1 MPLVPHFQKKRWLPC
16 QLLQIVRTSA
26 SGIFLVLCLWR
37 RPVLL
42 SISQKEVN
50 HRSYRPPWG
59 PLVAAGRAL
68 NRAPPAN
75 LIEASGRR
83 DWQELPSLWD
93 WCPWTDSEHIS
104 DLACPKGCELVR
116 KTNRTRLSTMKDLN
130 YQLKALC
137 RNNRDGSH
145 ATRKIREC
153 LLSQMADQLY
163 ALGYRRLGAHSLKPK
178 HVEALV
184 SLWKNQGLGIGT
196 LKNRLAVLRW
206 WAGKVNRANVVA
218 RDNGAYGIGERQY
231 VAQTSKAQDLDPGKL
246 AKIKDPYLRLSLR
259 LQAEFGLRREEAIK
273 FRPGYAVRQDHIR
286 LKASWTKGGRARS
299 VPITRESQRQLL
311 EEIQR
316 LAGGGALI
324 PPDRNYVQQLRC
336 YESQTKAAEFRNLHG
351 LRHAY
356 AQRRYRELTGW
367 PAPVAGGPARKV
379 LAPEQHAMDEEARA
393 TVTAEL
399 GHTRLNITNS
409 YLGR

>member
-1 MPLVPHFQKKRWLPC
+1 
-16 QLLQIVRTSA
+16 
-26 SGIFLVLCLWR
+26 
-37 RPVLL
+37 
-42 SISQKEVN
+42 
-50 HRSYRPPWG
+50 
-59 PLVAAGRAL
+59 
-68 NRAPPAN
+68 
-75 LIEASGRR
+75 
-83 DWQELPSLWD
+83 
-93 WCPWTDSEHIS
+93 
-104 DLACPKGCELVR
+104 
-116 KTNRTRLSTMKDLN
+116 MKDLN

-145 ATRKIREC
+145 ATREIRER
-153 LLSQMADQLY
+153 LLSQMANQLLV
-163 ALGYRRLGAHSLKPK
+163 LGYRRLQPRSLKPK

-184 SLWKNQGLGIGT
+184 SLWKGQGLGIGT

-206 WAGKVNRANVVA
+206 WAAKVNRANVVA
-218 RDNGAYGIGERQY
+218 RDNGAYGIGERHY
-231 VAQTSKAQDLDPGKL
+231 VAKTSKARDLDPGKL
-246 AKIKDPYLRLSLR
+246 ARIKDPYLRLSLR

-273 FRPGYAVRQDHIR
+273 FSPSYAVRQDHIC
-286 LKASWTKGGRARS
+286 LKASWTKGGRERS
-299 VPITRESQRQLL
+299 VPIIRESQRALL
-311 EEIQR
+311 EEIHR
-316 LAGGGALI
+316 FVGGGALI

-336 YESQTKAAEFRNLHG
+336 YESQTKAAELKKLHG

-379 LAPEQHAMDEEARA
+379 LGPVERAIDEEARA